1 MRLLAFTGRS
11 ADLPLVVLSHI
22 GLFLSRELTQGV
34 DHLAV
39 IVLAVTHIFGGAEQ
53 SQVDLT
59 GASTDMVPVNEV
71 DMSKLAQI
79 QLAVLDG
86 QGLTAAKEKL
96 RR

>member
-1 MRLLAFTGRS
+1 MLLTGHS
-11 ADLPLVVLSHI
+11 ADLPLIVLSHI
-22 GLFLSRELTQGV
+22 SLFLSGELAQGV
-34 DHLAV
+34 DYLAV
-39 IVLAVTHIFGGAEQ
+39 VVLTVTHVFGGAEQ

-59 GASTDMVPVNEV
+59 GTGADMIPVNEV
-71 DMSKLAQI
+71 DVSELAQI